1 MTPQDGYRAFHAPRY
16 RYLLNVVE
24 RYLPVGGPGD
34 RVLDVGLS
42 PFTDILRRHLRRPID
57 TLGLEPRGR
66 EDFSDSAYS
75 PGGDEPK
82 LKNPP
87 DPGSQHFQFD
97 LNALADSRAARPA
110 LPRYALIVF
119 AEVMEHLH
127 TSPLLPLTFFRD
139 HLVDGGVLIAQTPN
153 AASLGKRLK
162 LLAGLNPYEM
172 IREDCSNPG
181 HVREYTA
188 RELSWLATRAGFA
201 VVDLDR
207 RFYFDA
213 RHADHAEDG
222 GAGKPRPRLGA
233 LKNVVYSVL
242 PPFLREGMTAVLR
255 KGPT

>member
-16 RYLLNVVE
+16 RYLLSVVE
-24 RYLPVGGPGD
+24 RYLPVGGD
-34 RVLDVGLS
+34 VLDVGLS
-42 PFTDILRRHLRRPID
+42 PFTDILRRRLGRSVD
-57 TLGLEPRGR
+57 TLGLEP
-66 EDFSDSAYS
+66 
-75 PGGDEPK
+75 GGQ
-82 LKNPP
+82 
-87 DPGSQHFQFD
+87 DPRHFQFD
-97 LNALADSRAARPA
+97 LNALADPHAARPA

-139 HLVDGGVLIAQTPN
+139 HLVDGGVLVVQTPN
-153 AASLGKRLK
+153 AASLGKRVK

-172 IREDCSNPG
+172 IREDRSNPG
-181 HVREYTA
+181 HFREYTA
-188 RELSWLATRAGFA
+188 RELGRLAARAGLT
-201 VVDLDR
+201 VIHLDR

-222 GAGKPRPRLGA
+222 AAGQPRPRLGA

-255 KGPT
+255 RERT

>member
-16 RYLLNVVE
+16 RYLFNVVE

-42 PFTDILRRHLRRPID
+42 PFADILRRHLGRPVD
-57 TLGLEPRGR
+57 TLGLEMSDR
-66 EDFSDSAYS
+66 EHGQEMKEA
-75 PGGDEPK
+75 PG
-82 LKNPP
+82 
-87 DPGSQHFQFD
+87 PGSQHFQFD

-127 TSPLLPLTFFRD
+127 TSPLLPLTFFRE
-139 HLVDGGVLIAQTPN
+139 HLVDGGVLVVQTPN

-172 IREDCSNPG
+172 IREDRTNPG
-181 HVREYTA
+181 HFREYTA
-188 RELSWLATRAGFA
+188 RELRWLAARAGFT
-201 VVDLDR
+201 VVYLDR

-213 RHADHAEDG
+213 RHADHAENG
-222 GAGKPRPRLGA
+222 GAGKLRPRLGA

-255 KGPT
+255 REPT

>member
-16 RYLLNVVE
+16 RYLLNVVD
-24 RYLPVGGPGD
+24 RYLPLGGPGD

-42 PFTDILRRHLRRPID
+42 PFTDTLRQRLGRPVD
-57 TLGLEPRGR
+57 TLGLEAKGADTTDGR
-66 EDFSDSAYS
+66 
-75 PGGDEPK
+75 
-82 LKNPP
+82 
-87 DPGSQHFQFD
+87 HFQFD
-97 LNALADSRAARPA
+97 LNALGDPRVHRPA

-119 AEVMEHLH
+119 AEVIEHLH
-127 TSPLLPLTFFRD
+127 TSPLLSLTFFRD
-139 HLVDGGVLIAQTPN
+139 HLVDGGVLVVQTPN

-181 HVREYTA
+181 HFREYTA
-188 RELSWLATRAGFA
+188 RELSWLATRAGFT

-242 PPFLREGMTAVLR
+242 PPSLREGMTAVLR
-255 KGPT
+255 REPT

>member
-42 PFTDILRRHLRRPID
+42 PFTEILRRHLGRLVD
-57 TLGLEPRGR
+57 TLGLEPRVR
-66 EDFSDSAYS
+66 EPFSDSAYDATDN
-75 PGGDEPK
+75 GQEMK
-82 LKNPP
+82 KAP
-87 DPGSQHFQFD
+87 DPRSQHFQFD

-110 LPRYALIVF
+110 LPRYGLIVF
-119 AEVMEHLH
+119 AEVIEHLH

-139 HLVDGGVLIAQTPN
+139 HLVDGGCLVVQTPN

-172 IREDCSNPG
+172 IRDDRGNPG
-181 HVREYTA
+181 HFREYTA
-188 RELSWLATRAGFA
+188 RELRRLAARAGFT
-201 VVDLDR
+201 VIHLDR

-213 RHADHAEDG
+213 RHADHAQDG
-222 GAGKPRPRLGA
+222 AAGKPRPWLGA
-233 LKNVVYSVL
+233 VKNVVYSVL

-255 KGPT
+255 REPT